1 MIKVKNSVNIVTGEV
16 VEVEYTTQL
25 DKIDCVGKI
34 HQINVSTSTDIWELN
49 FEYLSDLDLLK
60 FTFKKNE
67 NIPKIFYLHK
77 GLYLFK
83 LSSITSYI
91 IQFLDIDTIEYTS
104 VKNVGT

>member
-1 MIKVKNSVNIVTGEV
+1 MTNLKNSVNIVTGEV
-16 VEVEYTTQL
+16 VEIEYTTQL
-25 DKIDCVGKI
+25 EKIDCVGKT
-34 HQINVSTSTDIWELN
+34 HQINVTTAIDTWELN
-49 FEYLSDLDLLK
+49 FEYLSDLDILK

-67 NIPKIFYLHK
+67 NTPKIFYLHK

-83 LSSITSYI
+83 LSSITSYV